1 MVKNLSVNGGDA
13 RDVVLIPGLGRFPSS
28 RKWQSAPVFLPEK
41 FHGQSSLEGYSL
53 WGFKELDMTEH
64 LCTGQHNSY
73 NTISCYIYKSIESRV
88 SKRYLCIRVH
98 KSIIYNC

>member
-41 FHGQSSLEGYSL
+41 FYGQRSLVCYSL
-53 WGFKELDMTEH
+53 WGHKESDFTSLFT
-64 LCTGQHNSY
+64 SP
-73 NTISCYIYKSIESRV
+73 
-88 SKRYLCIRVH
+88 
-98 KSIIYNC
+98 

>member
-41 FHGQSSLEGYSL
+41 FYGQRALRATVHGVTKSLTQLS
-53 WGFKELDMTEH
+53 D
-64 LCTGQHNSY
+64 
-73 NTISCYIYKSIESRV
+73 
-88 SKRYLCIRVH
+88 
-98 KSIIYNC
+98 